1 MRTKY
6 LGCIVLAMLLGASG
20 AEARK
25 VELAPAKSVAI
36 VSPTDARDSRVLLYF
51 ELPPDVMNSKARVD
65 FATLVCTARIEG
77 AEMGEIDVFPV
88 TTEWKNEAVVS
99 WSEGWERPG
108 GDYDAGFLS
117 NIYSLRSEFG
127 EKEIVIDVTEIVQ
140 KWQSGEI
147 VNSGMILKLNADDL
161 DNFEELTYTL
171 DKDELALRVFYSYEY
186 R

>member
-1 MRTKY
+1 
-6 LGCIVLAMLLGASG
+6 V
-20 AEARK
+20 
-25 VELAPAKSVAI
+25 KSAAI
-36 VSPTDARDSRVLLYF
+36 VSPADARDSRVLLQF
-51 ELPPDVMNSKARVD
+51 ELPPDVLDPRARVD